1 METKYIQVAKKEDA
15 DLIKKFLSKM
25 QSVISVGTS
34 KNKRLNKFI
43 EELEMEQDIKDLEKI
58 KASSE
63 EYYRFED
70 VVDQWKKEG
79 TLMEA

>member
-1 METKYIQVAKKEDA
+1 METIFIQVEKKEDA

-43 EELEMEQDIKDLEKI
+43 EELEMEQDIKDLEKN